1 MGCLEGIAKLTLGV
15 LLIILAAGLM
25 SCSQFS
31 IS

>member
-1 MGCLEGIAKLTLGV
+1 MGCLEGLVRLIVGL

-25 SCSQFS
+25 SCSLS